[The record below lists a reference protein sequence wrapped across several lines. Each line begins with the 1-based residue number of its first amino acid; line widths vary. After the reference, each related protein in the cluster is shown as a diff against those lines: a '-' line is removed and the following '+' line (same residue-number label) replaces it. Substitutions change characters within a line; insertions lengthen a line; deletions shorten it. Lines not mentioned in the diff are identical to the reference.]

1 MFKQCIGTNSYSNTF
16 RLMNKFT
23 IKDIENLSGIK
34 AHTLRIWEQRY
45 QIIVPKRKDS
55 NHRYYDAEDLKHIL
69 RVAFLYKKGVK
80 ISQIAKLKIEDL
92 KSLTLIDAIEDNS
105 DKKLIANLLEHTLDF
120 DEVGF
125 ESVLDTALAKY
136 DFGKCIIQ
144 IIYPFLVQIGAMWLN
159 ETALPAQEHFST
171 NIIRRKIITAIDK
184 LGVRNQNTGAAEKY
198 LLFTPEG
205 ELHEMP
211 LLMMH
216 YMLKSRNVQLLYI
229 GSNVKIEDI
238 ATIIDRH
245 HVTHLYFHIITNFA
259 ANSVDEYVFTLAKTF
274 KHQKL
279 VFSGPLTER
288 VTVKLPNLFLL
299 DSLEKTI
306 EFAQEGG
313 KF

>member
-1 MFKQCIGTNSYSNTF
+1 
-16 RLMNKFT
+16 MNKFT

-45 QIIVPKRKDS
+45 QVIVPKRKDS

-69 RVAFLYKKGVK
+69 RVAYLYKKGIK
-80 ISQIAKLKIEDL
+80 ISQIAKLKTEDL

-105 DKKLIANLLEHTLDF
+105 DKKLIANLLEHALDF

-125 ESVLDTALAKY
+125 EAVLDTALAKY

-171 NIIRRKIITAIDK
+171 NIIRRKVITAIDK
-184 LGVRNQNTGAAEKY
+184 LGVPDHDTSTTEKY

-205 ELHEMP
+205 ERHEMP

-216 YMLKSRNVQLLYI
+216 YILKSRNTPLLYL
-229 GSNVKIEDI
+229 GANVKLEDI
-238 ATIIDRH
+238 ATVVAVHRIS
-245 HVTHLYFHIITNFA
+245 HLYFHTITNFA
-259 ANSVDEYVFTLAKTF
+259 ASSIDEYVFLLSKTF

-279 VFSGPLTER
+279 VFSGPLTAR
-288 VTVKLPNLFLL
+288 VTVSLPNLFLL

-306 EFAQEGG
+306 EFAQQGW